1 MEFPPRDL
9 WTTRDAVGDPG
20 ETINVCW
27 NASLAARLRDGFDD
41 PLLQAVLHGIFV
53 MIRFAVLA
61 AVSWFM
67 VTVSFYVF
75 VQVCFQRRY
84 RLLRRPGVPAT
95 APRGGRRVLCSGPR
109 QVRAYGRCQA
119 VRVLSAGDLSFH
131 VAGTSSSPIIITHKQ
146 VATSVSI
153 SWSQAA
159 INVFITS
166 PLAYTVLLGI
176 LLPTA
181 VVQPV
186 WFAAMLSVPV
196 WAAARVMLGVAV
208 LLVKTVPTILI
219 SAAKTGQRRVVR
231 PLLRSRAAQMTLK
244 AVAFAASLPI
254 ANEMMNAGYAF
265 WSIVVL
271 PVLTRF
277 VITFSIYHIELIFML
292 HEAYWTLHFAYKR
305 AENAAIKTGL
315 CILAHVR
322 PGFLHNGRLTL
333 AVMAVHHFA
342 SVICAQDA
350 KWPQFDGS
358 ADNYRKW
365 WISFCGV
372 LALKLPDLR
381 PRS

>member
-1 MEFPPRDL
+1 MLCTVVLAFVFDGVCARQASQTYETAYGCPESFPGELLNSTYHWCDKTTPLHRKCGADGFLSHGLCEEEQLRDSGAPLLPGSARALLGAGATPQTPWVPAGADLAAGLRVPDAPLLRGCKLEFPPRDL

-231 PLLRSRAAQMTLK
+231 PLF
-244 AVAFAASLPI
+244 FAAT
-254 ANEMMNAGYAF
+254 AWRTA
-265 WSIVVL
+265 
-271 PVLTRF
+271 
-277 VITFSIYHIELIFML
+277 
-292 HEAYWTLHFAYKR
+292 
-305 AENAAIKTGL
+305 
-315 CILAHVR
+315 
-322 PGFLHNGRLTL
+322 
-333 AVMAVHHFA
+333 
-342 SVICAQDA
+342 
-350 KWPQFDGS
+350 
-358 ADNYRKW
+358 
-365 WISFCGV
+365 
-372 LALKLPDLR
+372 
-381 PRS
+381 